1 MDHRWYKQL
10 NSRKCRVMILWG
22 WKDIQNH
29 QKHTIPLPTTTIIIL
44 RSQAYTA
51 LHKDGFE
58 EPSHAKTP
66 FIGTQYIAALVKR
79 PRYSYSVKPK
89 RWAVKDMPL
98 SFCTRLTG
106 FYPRRYL
113 PPNVISSYLY
123 SLLLSF
129 ISFLN
134 WGQFLYRRNLINHK
148 NDIRETK
155 QRRQSQ
161 ALISYIEEV
170 MKWH

>member
-1 MDHRWYKQL
+1 M
-10 NSRKCRVMILWG
+10 
-22 WKDIQNH
+22 
-29 QKHTIPLPTTTIIIL
+29 
-44 RSQAYTA
+44 
-51 LHKDGFE
+51 
-58 EPSHAKTP
+58 
-66 FIGTQYIAALVKR
+66 
-79 PRYSYSVKPK
+79 
-89 RWAVKDMPL
+89 
-98 SFCTRLTG
+98 G

-134 WGQFLYRRNLINHK
+134 WGQFLNRRNLINHK

-170 MKWH
+170 MKWHWEDVPNPKKI